1 MMNFEEWFD
10 FYYGKNPRIS
20 SDTVMDSQVAWEA
33 CKEEVLKI
41 LNNNK
46 RDCLTNSNDW
56 LEYVRISVINEIEKL

>member
-1 MMNFEEWFD
+1 MNFEEWFD

-46 RDCLTNSNDW
+46 RDCLTNSSDW
-56 LEYVRISVINEIEKL
+56 LKYVRISVINEIEKL